1 MLPENKLGCFQCSKI
16 VPRVKD
22 NIKIPYFLLK
32 CNPIAK
38 EPFGV
43 NKQGSFSTKVKE
55 SFENNRTAS
64 CAAATEAPYLIKSN
78 IHQWNKNLFAQL
90 KCLYFQ
96 PDTWHGLWYLEKNA
110 HKTTAMGSKK
120 KNGS

>member
-1 MLPENKLGCFQCSKI
+1 VQNSFSLKKKNQKTKNFLKNLKQQMLPENKLGCFQCSKI

-90 KCLYFQ
+90 KCLYF
-96 PDTWHGLWYLEKNA
+96 
-110 HKTTAMGSKK
+110 
-120 KNGS
+120 